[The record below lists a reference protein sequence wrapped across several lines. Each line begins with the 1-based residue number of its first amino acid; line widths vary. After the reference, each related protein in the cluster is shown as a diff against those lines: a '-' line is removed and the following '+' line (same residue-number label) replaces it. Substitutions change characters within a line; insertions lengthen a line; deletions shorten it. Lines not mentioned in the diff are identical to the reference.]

1 MSLTR
6 KSKTV
11 KRFAA
16 YSLVLLPILVG
27 IGQLFLSSRAGSANA
42 LADAAGD
49 PGASGPEQLVF
60 MLQYLGTDY
69 GLAVEDGAVVSEL
82 EYQEML
88 DFSQALID
96 RYQLLRPEDPGE
108 TLPSLQKLRH
118 SVEARVEWEVV
129 RGQAGKLVQGLSDEF
144 NLTAF
149 PATPP
154 SFSSGESL
162 YQTNCIRCHG
172 QTGAGDGPSVA
183 EEKME
188 PAPRSF
194 RDRRVNTIPPHQV
207 FNAVTFGVEGTAMP
221 AHETLSLQER
231 WDVSFYVFTLR
242 EDFAP
247 REPVEEP
254 GVSLKEL
261 ATQTNL
267 ELASR
272 LAGGEESEGMGW
284 VDYLRRY
291 PPGPSTGELLLFARD
306 LLKRSGAAFRQGNL
320 REAADLSLDAY
331 LYGVEP
337 AEAALGLVD
346 SGLVNR
352 LERGLATYRMALT
365 GEAPQELAE
374 HHLGLLMDTLEEALT
389 GQANAWGGSSLTFL
403 QSLTIILREGIEA
416 ALLVGLLLAY
426 LTRAGRLELCIYVYR
441 GCLAGAVAGLLTWMA
456 GRQFLVSAG
465 HREALE
471 GVTSLLAAAVLFWV
485 SLWIFH
491 NLDVQRWKSY
501 MHEQASRAVTAGSGW
516 FLASAAFLAVYREAV
531 ETALFYQALWFRS
544 GTLGAMIIFG
554 FAAGMLLLAGFVVIW
569 LKLGIRLNLKPFFV
583 VSGVLLGAL
592 SVTFAGYGVR
602 ELQNVGYVQETPL
615 NWMISLPF
623 FEIWPVREG
632 LILQLGIVLSFLLG
646 WQVARRRAAFAARP
660 IAK

>member
-1 MSLTR
+1 M
-6 KSKTV
+6 

-27 IGQLFLSSRAGSANA
+27 IGQLFVSSRAGSFSGSAN
-42 LADAAGD
+42 LAGD

-69 GLAVEDGAVVSEL
+69 GVAVEKGTVVSEF
-82 EYQEML
+82 EYREML

-96 RYQLLRPEDPGE
+96 RYQLLKPEDPGAI
-108 TLPSLQKLRH
+108 LPLLEKLQRSIQAK
-118 SVEARVEWEVV
+118 AEWEAV
-129 RGQAGKLVQGLSDEF
+129 RRQSGKLVQDLSDEF
-144 NLTAF
+144 SVTAF

-154 SFSSGESL
+154 RFSSGKSVYETS
-162 YQTNCIRCHG
+162 CIRCHG
-172 QTGAGDGPSVA
+172 QTGAGDGPAVA

-221 AHETLSLQER
+221 SHETLSLQER

-242 EDFAP
+242 QDFAP
-247 REPVEEP
+247 REPPEEP
-254 GVSLKEL
+254 GVTLKEL
-261 ATQTNL
+261 ATLSNL
-267 ELASR
+267 ELARR
-272 LAGGEESEGMGW
+272 LARGEEGEGMGL

-291 PPGPSTGELLLFARD
+291 PPGPSTEELLLFARD
-306 LLKRSGAAFRQGNL
+306 LLKRSGAAFQQGNL

-331 LYGVEP
+331 LYGIEP

-352 LERGLATYRMALT
+352 LERELATYRAALT
-365 GEAPQELAE
+365 GGTRQELAE
-374 HHLGLLMDTLEEALT
+374 QHLGLLINTLEAAKT
-389 GQANAWGGSSLTFL
+389 GQASAWGGRSFTFL

-426 LTRAGRLELCIYVYR
+426 LTRVGRQELRSYVYW
-441 GCLAGAVAGLLTWMA
+441 GCLGGAAAGLLTWMA
-456 GRQFLVSAG
+456 GHQLLVSAG

-471 GVTSLLAAAVLFWV
+471 GITSLLAAAVLFWV

-501 MHEQASRAVTAGSGW
+501 MHEQASRAVSAGSGW

-531 ETALFYQALWFRS
+531 ETALFYQALWLRS
-544 GTLGAMIIFG
+544 GNLGALIICG
-554 FAAGMLLLAGFVVIW
+554 FAAGMLFLVGFVVIW

-583 VSGVLLGAL
+583 VSGILLGAL
-592 SVTFAGYGVR
+592 SVIFAGYGVR
-602 ELQNVGYVQETPL
+602 ELQNVGYLQETPL
-615 NWMISLPF
+615 SWMISLPF

-646 WQVARRRAAFAARP
+646 WQVARRRKVLVP
-660 IAK
+660 SS

>member
-1 MSLTR
+1 M
-6 KSKTV
+6 

-27 IGQLFLSSRAGSANA
+27 IGQLFLSSRAASAKA
-42 LADAAGD
+42 ADPAGE

-69 GLAVEDGAVVSEL
+69 GVAVEDGAVVSEL
-82 EYQEML
+82 EYQEKL

-96 RYQLLRPEDPGE
+96 RYQLLKPDDPAE
-108 TLPSLQKLRH
+108 ILPSLQKLRQ
-118 SVEARVEWEVV
+118 SVEARAESEVV
-129 RGQAGKLVQGLSDEF
+129 RRRAGKLVRGVSDEF
-144 NLTAF
+144 NVTAF

-154 SFSSGESL
+154 RYSSGKSL
-162 YQTNCIRCHG
+162 YQTSCIRCHG

-183 EEKME
+183 EEKMDPE
-188 PAPRSF
+188 PRSF
-194 RDRRVNTIPPHQV
+194 RDQRVNTIPPHQV

-221 AHETLSLQER
+221 SHETLSVQER

-267 ELASR
+267 ELASW
-272 LAGGEESEGMGW
+272 LAGGGEREGMGW

-291 PPGPSTGELLLFARD
+291 PPGPSTEELLLFARD

-346 SGLVNR
+346 SGLVHR
-352 LERGLATYRMALT
+352 LERALARYRVALT

-374 HHLGLLMDTLEEALT
+374 QHLVLLMDSLEEART
-389 GQANAWGGSSLTFL
+389 GQASAWGGGSFTFV
-403 QSLTIILREGIEA
+403 QALTIILREGIEA

-426 LTRAGRLELCIYVYR
+426 LTRVGRKELRVYVCW
-441 GCLAGAVAGLLTWMA
+441 GCLGGGAAGLLTWMA
-456 GRQFLVSAG
+456 GHQLLVSAG

-471 GVTSLLAAAVLFWV
+471 GITSLLAAAVLFWV

-491 NLDVQRWKSY
+491 TLDVQKWKGY
-501 MHEQASRAVTAGSGW
+501 MHE
-516 FLASAAFLAVYREAV
+516 
-531 ETALFYQALWFRS
+531 
-544 GTLGAMIIFG
+544 
-554 FAAGMLLLAGFVVIW
+554 
-569 LKLGIRLNLKPFFV
+569 
-583 VSGVLLGAL
+583 
-592 SVTFAGYGVR
+592 
-602 ELQNVGYVQETPL
+602 
-615 NWMISLPF
+615 
-623 FEIWPVREG
+623 
-632 LILQLGIVLSFLLG
+632 
-646 WQVARRRAAFAARP
+646 
-660 IAK
+660 

>member
-1 MSLTR
+1 M
-6 KSKTV
+6 
-11 KRFAA
+11 KRFVA
-16 YSLVLLPILVG
+16 YTLVLLPILVG
-27 IGQLFLSSRAGSANA
+27 IGQLFVSSRAGSFNGA
-42 LADAAGD
+42 ADFAGD
-49 PGASGPEQLVF
+49 PGASDPEQLVF

-69 GLAVEDGAVVSEL
+69 GVAVEEGTVVSQF
-82 EYQEML
+82 EYREML

-96 RYQLLRPEDPGE
+96 RYKLLRPEDPAGIL
-108 TLPSLQKLRH
+108 TLLHNLRKLI
-118 SVEARVEWEVV
+118 EAKAAWEAV
-129 RGQAGKLVQGLSDEF
+129 RQLAGSLVQRVSDEF
-144 NLTAF
+144 NVTAF
-149 PATPP
+149 PAAPP
-154 SFSSGESL
+154 RFSSGRRVYETSCL
-162 YQTNCIRCHG
+162 RCHG

-221 AHETLSLQER
+221 SHETLSLQER

-247 REPVEEP
+247 REPAGEP
-254 GVSLKEL
+254 GVTLKEL
-261 ATQTNL
+261 ATLSNV
-267 ELASR
+267 ELAGT
-272 LAGGEESEGMGW
+272 LARGEKGEGMGS

-291 PPGPSTGELLLFARD
+291 PPGPSTEELLLFARD

-331 LYGVEP
+331 LYGIEP
-337 AEAALGLVD
+337 AEASLTLVD

-352 LERGLATYRMALT
+352 LERELATYRIALT
-365 GEAPQELAE
+365 GGTRRELAE
-374 HHLGLLMDTLEEALT
+374 QHLGLLMRTLEEART
-389 GQANAWGGSSLTFL
+389 GQASAWGGRSFTFL

-426 LTRAGRLELCIYVYR
+426 LTRVGRKELRAYVYW
-441 GCLAGAVAGLLTWMA
+441 GCAGGAAAGLLTWMA
-456 GRQFLVSAG
+456 GRRLLVSVG

-471 GVTSLLAAAVLFWV
+471 GITSLLAAAVLFWV

-491 NLDVQRWKSY
+491 NLDVQRWKRY
-501 MHEQASRAVTAGSGW
+501 MHEQASRAVSAGSGW

-531 ETALFYQALWFRS
+531 ETALFYQALWLQS
-544 GTLGAMIIFG
+544 GNRPAVVIFG

-583 VSGVLLGAL
+583 MSGILLGVL
-592 SVTFAGYGVR
+592 SVIFAGYGVR
-602 ELQNVGYVQETPL
+602 ELQNVGYLEETSV
-615 NWMISLPF
+615 NWMISLPL

-632 LILQLGIVLSFLLG
+632 LILQLGIVLSFVLG
-646 WQVARRRAAFAARP
+646 WQVARRAA
-660 IAK
+660 

>member
-1 MSLTR
+1 MGR

-27 IGQLFLSSRAGSANA
+27 IGQLFVSSRAGSFSGPAN
-42 LADAAGD
+42 LAGD

-69 GLAVEDGAVVSEL
+69 GAAVEKGTVVSEF

-96 RYQLLRPEDPGE
+96 RYQPLKPEDPRAI
-108 TLPSLQKLRH
+108 LPLLEKLQR
-118 SVEARVEWEVV
+118 SIEAKAEWEAV
-129 RGQAGKLVQGLSDEF
+129 RRQSGKLVQDLSDEF
-144 NLTAF
+144 NVTAF

-154 SFSSGESL
+154 RFSSGKRVYETS
-162 YQTNCIRCHG
+162 CIRCHG
-172 QTGAGDGPSVA
+172 QTGAGDGPAVA

-221 AHETLSLQER
+221 SHETLSLQER

-247 REPVEEP
+247 REPAGEP
-254 GVSLKEL
+254 LVTLKEL
-261 ATQTNL
+261 ATLSNL
-267 ELASR
+267 ELVR
-272 LAGGEESEGMGW
+272 TLARGEEGEGMGL

-291 PPGPSTGELLLFARD
+291 PPGPSTEELLLFARD
-306 LLKRSGAAFRQGNL
+306 LLKRSGAAFQQGNL

-331 LYGVEP
+331 LYGIEP

-352 LERGLATYRMALT
+352 LERELATYRAALT
-365 GEAPQELAE
+365 GGTRQELAE
-374 HHLGLLMDTLEEALT
+374 PHLGLLINTLEEART
-389 GQANAWGGSSLTFL
+389 GQASAWGGRFFTFL

-426 LTRAGRLELCIYVYR
+426 LTRVGRKELRSYVYW
-441 GCLAGAVAGLLTWMA
+441 GCLGGGAAGLLTWMA
-456 GRQFLVSAG
+456 GHQLLVSTG

-471 GVTSLLAAAVLFWV
+471 GITSLLAAAVLFWV

-501 MHEQASRAVTAGSGW
+501 MHEQASRAVSAGSGW

-531 ETALFYQALWFRS
+531 ETALFYQALWLRS
-544 GTLGAMIIFG
+544 GNLATMIICG
-554 FAAGMLLLAGFVVIW
+554 LAAGMLLLAGFVVIW

-583 VSGVLLGAL
+583 VSGILLGAL
-592 SVTFAGYGVR
+592 SVIFAGYGVR
-602 ELQNVGYVQETPL
+602 ELQNVGYLQETPL
-615 NWMISLPF
+615 SWMISLPF
-623 FEIWPVREG
+623 FEIWPLREG

-646 WQVARRRAAFAARP
+646 WQVARRRP
-660 IAK
+660 SS

>member
-1 MSLTR
+1 M
-6 KSKTV
+6 

-27 IGQLFLSSRAGSANA
+27 TGQLFLSSRAVSATVP
-42 LADAAGD
+42 DPAGD
-49 PGASGPEQLVF
+49 PGASSPEQLVF

-69 GLAVEDGAVVSEL
+69 GVAVEEGAVVSEL

-96 RYQLLRPEDPGE
+96 RYQLLKPDDSRE

-118 SVEARVEWEVV
+118 SVEAKAEWEVV

-144 NLTAF
+144 NVTAF

-154 SFSSGESL
+154 RYSSGQSL
-162 YQTNCIRCHG
+162 YQTSCVRCHG

-188 PAPRSF
+188 PEPRSF
-194 RDRRVNTIPPHQV
+194 RDRRVNTVPPHQV

-221 AHETLSLQER
+221 SHETLSVQER

-242 EDFAP
+242 QDFAP
-247 REPVEEP
+247 RQPAQEP

-267 ELASR
+267 ELAGR
-272 LAGGEESEGMGW
+272 LSGGEESEGMGL
-284 VDYLRRY
+284 VDYLRRH
-291 PPGPSTGELLLFARD
+291 PPGPSTEELLLFARD
-306 LLKRSGAAFRQGNL
+306 LLKRSGASFRKGNL

-352 LERGLATYRMALT
+352 LERDLATYRVALT
-365 GEAPQELAE
+365 GEAPQQLAE
-374 HHLGLLMDTLEEALT
+374 QRLGLLMDTLEEARA
-389 GQANAWGGSSLTFL
+389 GQSSAWGGPSFTLV

-426 LTRAGRLELCIYVYR
+426 LTKAGRKELRVYVYW
-441 GCLAGAVAGLLTWMA
+441 GCLGGAAAGLLTWVA
-456 GRQFLVSAG
+456 GHRLLVSGG

-471 GVTSLLAAAVLFWV
+471 GITSLLAAAVLFWV
-485 SLWIFH
+485 SLWIFR

-501 MHEQASRAVTAGSGW
+501 MQEQASRAVSAGSGW

-531 ETALFYQALWFRS
+531 ETALFYQALWLRS
-544 GTLGAMIIFG
+544 GDLAAMVISG
-554 FAAGMLLLAGFVVIW
+554 FVAGILLLFGFVVIW

-583 VSGVLLGAL
+583 VSGIVLGTL
-592 SVTFAGYGVR
+592 SVIFAGYGVR
-602 ELQNVGYVQETPL
+602 ELQNVGYLQETPL
-615 NWMISLPF
+615 KWMIALPF

-632 LILQLGIVLSFLLG
+632 LFLQLGIVFSFLLG
-646 WQVARRRAAFAARP
+646 WQVARRRELPPPFRSEV
-660 IAK
+660 

>member
-1 MSLTR
+1 M
-6 KSKTV
+6 

-27 IGQLFLSSRAGSANA
+27 IGQLFLSSRAASAKA
-42 LADAAGD
+42 ADPAGE

-69 GLAVEDGAVVSEL
+69 GVAVEDGAVVSEL

-96 RYQLLRPEDPGE
+96 RYQLLKPDDPAE
-108 TLPSLQKLRH
+108 ILPSLQKLRH
-118 SVEARVEWEVV
+118 SVEARAESEVV
-129 RGQAGKLVQGLSDEF
+129 RRRAGKLVRGVSDEF
-144 NLTAF
+144 NVTAF

-154 SFSSGESL
+154 RYSSGKSL
-162 YQTNCIRCHG
+162 YQTSCIRCHG

-183 EEKME
+183 EEKMDPE
-188 PAPRSF
+188 PRSF
-194 RDRRVNTIPPHQV
+194 RDQRVNTIPPHQV

-221 AHETLSLQER
+221 SHETLSVQER

-247 REPVEEP
+247 REPAEEP

-272 LAGGEESEGMGW
+272 LAGGGESEGMGW

-291 PPGPSTGELLLFARD
+291 PPGPSTEELLLFARD
-306 LLKRSGAAFRQGNL
+306 LLKRSAAAFRQGDP
-320 REAADLSLDAY
+320 REAAALSLDAY

-337 AEAALGLVD
+337 AEAALTLVD

-352 LERGLATYRMALT
+352 LERELARYRVALT

-374 HHLGLLMDTLEEALT
+374 QHLGLLMDSLEEART
-389 GQANAWGGSSLTFL
+389 RQASAWGGGSFTFV

-426 LTRAGRLELCIYVYR
+426 LTRVGRKELRVYVYW
-441 GCLAGAVAGLLTWMA
+441 GCLGGGAAGLLTWMA
-456 GRQFLVSAG
+456 GHQLLASAG

-471 GVTSLLAAAVLFWV
+471 GITSLLAAAVLFWV

-501 MHEQASRAVTAGSGW
+501 MHEQASRAVSAGSGW

-531 ETALFYQALWFRS
+531 ETALFYQALWLRS
-544 GTLGAMIIFG
+544 GYLAAMVISG
-554 FAAGMLLLAGFVVIW
+554 FAAGMLLLFGFVVIW

-583 VSGVLLGAL
+583 ISGILLGTL
-592 SVTFAGYGVR
+592 SVIFAGYGVR
-602 ELQNVGYVQETPL
+602 ELQNVGYLQQTSL
-615 NWMISLPF
+615 DWMIALPF

-646 WQVARRRAAFAARP
+646 WQLARRQALRLP
-660 IAK
+660 GS

>member
-1 MSLTR
+1 M
-6 KSKTV
+6 
-11 KRFAA
+11 KRFTA
-16 YSLVLLPILVG
+16 YSLVLLPILLG
-27 IGQLFLSSRAGSANA
+27 TAQLCLSSRTGSGNA
-42 LADAAGD
+42 PDPAGD
-49 PGASGPEQLVF
+49 PEASGPEQLVF

-69 GLAVEDGAVVSEL
+69 GAAVQDGAVVSQL

-96 RYQLLRPEDPGE
+96 RYELLKPNDPGE
-108 TLPSLQKLRH
+108 IPSSLQKLRN
-118 SVEARVEWEVV
+118 SVVARAEWEVV
-129 RGQAGKLVQGLSDEF
+129 RGQAGKLVRGLSDEF
-144 NLTAF
+144 NVTAF
-149 PATPP
+149 PAAPP
-154 SFSSGESL
+154 RYSSGQSL
-162 YQTNCIRCHG
+162 YETNCIRCHG
-172 QTGAGDGPSVA
+172 LTGGGDGPAVA

-188 PAPRSF
+188 PPPRSF
-194 RDRRVNTIPPHQV
+194 RDRRVNAIPPYQA

-221 AHETLSLQER
+221 SHETLSVQER

-247 REPVEEP
+247 REPAQDP
-254 GVSLKEL
+254 GISLKEL
-261 ATQTNL
+261 ATLTNL
-267 ELASR
+267 ELAGR

-284 VDYLRRY
+284 VDHLRRY
-291 PPGPSTGELLLFARD
+291 PPGPSTEELLLFARD
-306 LLKRSGAAFRQGNL
+306 LLKRSGAAFSQGNL

-352 LERGLATYRMALT
+352 LERELATYRVALT
-365 GEAPQELAE
+365 GESSQETE
-374 HHLGLLMDTLEEALT
+374 QHLELVMGTLEEART
-389 GQANAWGGSSLTFL
+389 GQSSAWGGRFFTFV

-426 LTRAGRLELCIYVYR
+426 LVKAGRNELRVYVYR
-441 GCLAGAVAGLLTWMA
+441 GCLGGAAAGLLTWMA
-456 GRQFLVSAG
+456 GRRLLVSAG

-471 GVTSLLAAAVLFWV
+471 GITSLLAAAVLFWV

-501 MHEQASRAVTAGSGW
+501 MHEQASRAVSAGSGW
-516 FLASAAFLAVYREAV
+516 FLAFAAFLAVYREAV
-531 ETALFYQALWFRS
+531 ETALFYQALWLRS
-544 GTLGAMIIFG
+544 GGLAALVISG
-554 FAAGMLLLAGFVVIW
+554 FAAGMLLLVGFVVIW

-583 VSGVLLGAL
+583 ISGILLGTL
-592 SVTFAGYGVR
+592 SVIFAGYGVR
-602 ELQNVGYVQETPL
+602 ELQNVGYLQETSL
-615 NWMISLPF
+615 DWMITLPF

-646 WQVARRRAAFAARP
+646 WQVARRRAVALES
-660 IAK
+660 